1 MEKKDLDVEQSRTEQ
16 KVNIK
21 VSTIEMKF
29 DKEKE

>member
-21 VSTIEMKF
+21 VSTIGMKF